1 MSCPYAD
8 ILGKRGQGFHERRFI
23 GLALYDT
30 LGTMVIA
37 AITSY
42 IFNIS
47 FLYSFAAWFI
57 MGEVLHYI
65 FGTNTAFLEKI
76 GLTPNCDGKINT

>member
-1 MSCPYAD
+1 MPCPYAD
-8 ILGKRGQGFHERRFI
+8 ILGKPGQGFHERRFL
-23 GLALYDT
+23 GLSLYDT

-57 MGEVLHYI
+57 GGEVLHYI
-65 FGTNTAFLEKI
+65 FGAKTAFLQKI
-76 GLTPNCDGKINT
+76 GLTPNCDGKTNT